1 MRRITALLSFCFLT
15 ALLSINAAIC
25 LPYRTVALVLSI
37 RLSVVSA
44 ILFWTTLK
52 HILSKLA
59 QMKQIHIDNEK
70 EKAQTYF
77 ESLELL
83 REKADICN
91 QLLDKVSEKN
101 LEFQE
106 TLVAEIARINDR
118 LILADGRSVSECM
131 NNIANT
137 LTDFQEQ
144 SRTNAQTISK
154 KIRNN
159 GEEISEGID
168 TLGEQLQEWT
178 QTIQAQ
184 ITQYQELTS
193 QDAEQLQA
201 LLGDSNEK

>member
-1 MRRITALLSFCFLT
+1 M
-15 ALLSINAAIC
+15 
-25 LPYRTVALVLSI
+25 
-37 RLSVVSA
+37 
-44 ILFWTTLK
+44 
-52 HILSKLA
+52 
-59 QMKQIHIDNEK
+59 
-70 EKAQTYF
+70 
-77 ESLELL
+77 

>member
-37 RLSVVSA
+37 LLSVVSA

-168 TLGEQLQEWT
+168 TLGE
-178 QTIQAQ
+178 
-184 ITQYQELTS
+184 
-193 QDAEQLQA
+193 
-201 LLGDSNEK
+201 